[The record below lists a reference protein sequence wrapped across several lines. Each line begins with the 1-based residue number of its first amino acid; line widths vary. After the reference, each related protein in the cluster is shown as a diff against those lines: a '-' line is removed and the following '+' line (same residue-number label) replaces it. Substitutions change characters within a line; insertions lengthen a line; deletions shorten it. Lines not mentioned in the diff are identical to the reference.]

1 MNKGMRGGKS
11 SELIVAGQLLRLGL
25 DVYLPCVDDQAI
37 DLLIRV
43 ESNGEV
49 THYDVQV
56 KSVKGY
62 NRIIGIRNMENKG
75 DRYIL
80 ITHYRHENK
89 EDEFF
94 YLTKNQV
101 NITCQAVGGT
111 WSSTQESVLC
121 IANRL

>member
-1 MNKGMRGGKS
+1 MRGGKS

-25 DVYLPCVDDQAI
+25 DVYLACLDDQAM

-43 ESNGEV
+43 EANGAV

-62 NRIIGIRNMENKG
+62 NRIIGIRNMENEG

-80 ITHYRHENK
+80 IIHYRHENK
-89 EDEFF
+89 RR
-94 YLTKNQV
+94 QV
-101 NITCQAVGGT
+101 LLSHKETRSVKITYQAVGGT